1 MAERP
6 KQLTRRGSVVGKD
19 ALAKHEREI
28 RELYEQY
35 KPADQDGLRK
45 EDFAKA
51 LDKKNDNFTIR
62 NRRAQDGQDILPS
75 GGARRSAHCPHA
87 PVTLHC
93 NTCGGCRDA
102 RAGHY
107 LCFSGEDK

>member
-35 KPADQDGLRK
+35 KPADQDGVRK

-62 NRRAQDGQDILPS
+62 KPQSTGNRGHLP
-75 GGARRSAHCPHA
+75 
-87 PVTLHC
+87 
-93 NTCGGCRDA
+93 
-102 RAGHY
+102 
-107 LCFSGEDK
+107 